1 MLDVEE
7 PDIEMLDPAESN
19 RRREERKKKKTLLLE
34 GGSIISELIGESH
47 MNAILATPK
56 PRNRRRIRQKTRK
69 NRTEKCLFDEVAT
82 SSTTDDPGNNL
93 EIDNVV
99 IGLNNLEL
107 KSEIRLQYTQDCT
120 TSIKSSAKRTSSR
133 KQKMKKEAVTDLSKS
148 ITFTNS
154 KLNSMKQSPSSKSS
168 NKQRNKSAEIKKEN
182 KSCFKFTNFSEYFPQ
197 NIINKGIESD
207 ELIQGIIRINPK
219 HYKTGYITNPN
230 KEEQDIT
237 LLSVID
243 RNCALE
249 GDNVVIKLKPESEW
263 QDNQKTGAVVYI
275 LEKVHPRTA
284 VGYLKLT
291 PEKSNAFAIF
301 HPRDARVPRIKIP
314 YTDWPLHFF
323 DAADQYENVLFLAKI
338 TSWTDYR
345 YALGTILENIGLSS
359 DIKVETTAILAEH
372 CLDVSPFSDEMK
384 TYFPSSGEIPAEEY
398 KQRLDL
404 RKECIFTID
413 PLTARDLDDAVS
425 CKELSNGNFEIGVH
439 ISDVTYYLKDDTPL
453 DEIVSRK
460 ATSIYMVESVYH
472 MLPKELCMMC
482 SLLPGEDKLAFS
494 VFWEMSPE
502 GKVMTHRFSRSVI
515 NSCVQLAYEHAQ
527 MMIDDPQ
534 KKFSANELPP
544 VQNGYSANELS
555 RIVNNLQKIAVIL
568 RQSRLQ
574 SGSLR
579 IDQPKIQFSLD
590 LATCLPLS
598 YTLYEN
604 KECHRL
610 IEEFMLLANMT
621 VATKLHSDLPDIAFL
636 RRHPEPKERLMFQ
649 LKSTLEKVGI
659 HLDVSTSGGLQQSM
673 LKYSGDDELS
683 MARTMVINL
692 LCAKP
697 MNRAEYFCANNCNDT
712 EEYWHY
718 ALSIP
723 LYTHFTSPIRRYADV
738 MVHRQLAAS
747 LGYREKPHWSQDYI
761 SQIAHICNKKKFSAK
776 LAGEQSLEMYLIYY
790 IGKHQPVVEDAVV
803 MDVKKNSFDAIVL
816 ANGQTVRIYLNVR
829 I

>member
-1 MLDVEE
+1 MLEVEAPDV
-7 PDIEMLDPAESN
+7 DMLNPAESK

-34 GGSIISELIGESH
+34 GGYIISELVSDSH
-47 MNAILATPK
+47 IDDIINTPK
-56 PRNRRRIRQKTRK
+56 PKNRRRIRQKTRK
-69 NRTEKCLFDEVAT
+69 NCTEKSLLDEEST
-82 SSTTDDPGNNL
+82 STTIVDFGNNV
-93 EIDNVV
+93 EVDNVV
-99 IGLNNLEL
+99 IGLNKLEL
-107 KSEIRLQYTQDCT
+107 ISEIRLQCTEDCPK
-120 TSIKSSAKRTSSR
+120 SIKSSAKKTLSK

-148 ITFTNS
+148 VTFTNS
-154 KLNSMKQSPSSKSS
+154 KLNSKMQEPSPKST
-168 NKQRNKSAEIKKEN
+168 NKLRNKSMEIRKEN
-182 KSCFKFTNFSEYFPQ
+182 KSCFKLTNFSEYFPQ
-197 NIINKGIESD
+197 NIIDQGTASG
-207 ELIQGIIRINPK
+207 ELFKGIIRINPK
-219 HYKTGYITNPN
+219 DYKIGYITNPN
-230 KEEQDIT
+230 KEEPDIA
-237 LLSVID
+237 LSVID

-249 GDNVVIKLKPESEW
+249 GDHVVIKLKPQSEW
-263 QDNQKTGAVVYI
+263 KDNQKTAAVVYI

-284 VGYLKLT
+284 VGYLKLM
-291 PEKSNAFAIF
+291 PDKNNAFALF
-301 HPRDARVPRIKIP
+301 HPRDARIPRIRIP
-314 YTDWPLHFF
+314 YTDWPVRFF
-323 DAADQYENVLFLAKI
+323 DLANEYQKILFLAKI
-338 TSWTDYR
+338 TSWTDSR
-345 YALGTILENIGLSS
+345 YALGTIVENIGLSS

-372 CLDVSPFSDEMK
+372 CLDVTPFTDEMK
-384 TYFPSSGEIPAEEY
+384 KYFPSSGEILEEEY

-425 CKELSNGNFEIGVH
+425 CKELSNGNYEIGVH

-453 DEIVSRK
+453 DKIVSRK

-482 SLLPGEDKLAFS
+482 SLLSGEDKLAFS

-502 GKVMTHRFSRSVI
+502 GKVITHRFSRSVI

-527 MMIDDPQ
+527 MMIDDPH
-534 KKFSANELPP
+534 KKFSVNELPP
-544 VQNGYSANELS
+544 IQNGYSAGDLS

-568 RQSRLQ
+568 RQSRFE

-621 VATKLHSDLPDIAFL
+621 VATRLHSDFPDIAFL
-636 RRHPEPKERLMFQ
+636 RKHAAPKERLMLH
-649 LKSTLEKVGI
+649 LKSALEKVGI
-659 HLDVSTSGGLQQSM
+659 HLDISTSGGLQQSM
-673 LKYSGDDELS
+673 LKYFGDDELS

-697 MNRAEYFCANNCNDT
+697 MSRAAYFCANNCNNSED
-712 EEYWHY
+712 YWHY

-747 LGYREKPHWSQDYI
+747 LGYREKPNWPQDYV
-761 SQIAHICNKKKFSAK
+761 SRIANICNRKKHCAK
-776 LAGEQSLEMYLIYY
+776 LAGDQSIEMYLIYY
-790 IGKHQPVVEDAVV
+790 IGKHEPVIEDAVV
-803 MDVKKNSFDAIVL
+803 MDVKNNSFDVIVL
-816 ANGQTVRIYLNVR
+816 ANGLSVRVYINVR